1 MNDITEFIPK
11 YPEIKESKNELLNPY
26 DENFYSA
33 LYHKK
38 ELYEN
43 KLEKLEKFPED
54 GGFLKS
60 QINFSRIMSSYTP
73 YNNILLMSEM
83 GTGKTC
89 ASIALIEKILK
100 SENSTF
106 TGAMIFASGKGLL
119 RNYKDEIVR
128 QCTKGQYIPPNF
140 NLLTSE
146 EKERRINKLVYKYY
160 DFGDFGSNLSNTFE
174 TFAKKIRRK
183 SAQTIIDEYSN
194 KIIVID
200 EVHNIRLSEYKV
212 DEYGRRIRRKK
223 DDTIKESVDIYKE
236 FHRFLHLVK
245 NCKIILMSGTPI
257 NDKIEEFADIM
268 NLILPINDQFPTKK
282 KFIDNYFEKK
292 SNNEDENLLEMK
304 PVKITEFKN
313 KIKGYVSYLK
323 AISSKVK
330 KIFVGEKLGKLQ
342 YFLVYPDK
350 MSIEQSNSYIKTFDN
365 EDNAKKVVF
374 NIKARQA
381 SLFVYPDGSYGEKG
395 FKKYLKPKNKSNT
408 SYVISKELKDALTMN
423 CSKSYPPTDEDK
435 EQMFKNL
442 QKYSSKYSSCIRN
455 LLIAYNEN
463 RSSFVYCKFIYGSG
477 LILFTQ
483 ILNLFGFSEANGNEN
498 TEGMRYI
505 YLNFEFNTPNKIKQI
520 KDRFNSPDNYQGK
533 FISIIIGSEI
543 ISQGFSFFNI
553 QEEHILTPHW
563 NYSEIDQAIA
573 RGYRFG
579 SHRELIKNGI
589 EPVVRIFQYV
599 SIPTFDKKIKKKPI
613 SIDLKLYETSEIKD
627 INIKKLERII
637 KESSIDCGLNYERN
651 FKSGN
656 DGNRDC
662 DYTDCNYKCDG
673 IEQLQ
678 LSNKDLDYSTYQLYY
693 SSFDIEN
700 ISKEL
705 SLMFRNNFKISL
717 QNIIDNFSEKYT
729 DFKILTSLKNIINEN
744 KIIYNKYGFKSYLRE
759 DNNIFF
765 LVDSLSVNNNYFLEY
780 YTSNPLVST
789 NETFSN
795 VINSLYVDYIPY
807 IINKIFHTKN
817 EEDIKNMI
825 IKLPSNIQELLIE
838 NIIIAEDHVPKIN
851 INKNIRKILLEYY
864 KNFYKKISTKN
875 GDIYISSYLYD
886 EENILK
892 CLDPVKNAWTQ
903 CSEENI
909 KLYEEEKTDEINKL
923 ESNIY

>member
-282 KFIDNYFEKK
+282 KFIDNYF
-292 SNNEDENLLEMK
+292 
-304 PVKITEFKN
+304 T
-313 KIKGYVSYLK
+313 
-323 AISSKVK
+323 
-330 KIFVGEKLGKLQ
+330 
-342 YFLVYPDK
+342 
-350 MSIEQSNSYIKTFDN
+350 
-365 EDNAKKVVF
+365 
-374 NIKARQA
+374 
-381 SLFVYPDGSYGEKG
+381 
-395 FKKYLKPKNKSNT
+395 
-408 SYVISKELKDALTMN
+408 
-423 CSKSYPPTDEDK
+423 
-435 EQMFKNL
+435 
-442 QKYSSKYSSCIRN
+442 
-455 LLIAYNEN
+455 
-463 RSSFVYCKFIYGSG
+463 
-477 LILFTQ
+477 
-483 ILNLFGFSEANGNEN
+483 
-498 TEGMRYI
+498 
-505 YLNFEFNTPNKIKQI
+505 
-520 KDRFNSPDNYQGK
+520 
-533 FISIIIGSEI
+533 
-543 ISQGFSFFNI
+543 
-553 QEEHILTPHW
+553 
-563 NYSEIDQAIA
+563 
-573 RGYRFG
+573 
-579 SHRELIKNGI
+579 ELI
-589 EPVVRIFQYV
+589 R
-599 SIPTFDKKIKKKPI
+599 
-613 SIDLKLYETSEIKD
+613 
-627 INIKKLERII
+627 
-637 KESSIDCGLNYERN
+637 
-651 FKSGN
+651 
-656 DGNRDC
+656 
-662 DYTDCNYKCDG
+662 KC
-673 IEQLQ
+673 
-678 LSNKDLDYSTYQLYY
+678 
-693 SSFDIEN
+693 
-700 ISKEL
+700 
-705 SLMFRNNFKISL
+705 
-717 QNIIDNFSEKYT
+717 
-729 DFKILTSLKNIINEN
+729 
-744 KIIYNKYGFKSYLRE
+744 
-759 DNNIFF
+759 
-765 LVDSLSVNNNYFLEY
+765 
-780 YTSNPLVST
+780 
-789 NETFSN
+789 
-795 VINSLYVDYIPY
+795 
-807 IINKIFHTKN
+807 
-817 EEDIKNMI
+817 
-825 IKLPSNIQELLIE
+825 
-838 NIIIAEDHVPKIN
+838 
-851 INKNIRKILLEYY
+851 
-864 KNFYKKISTKN
+864 
-875 GDIYISSYLYD
+875 
-886 EENILK
+886 
-892 CLDPVKNAWTQ
+892 
-903 CSEENI
+903 
-909 KLYEEEKTDEINKL
+909 
-923 ESNIY
+923 